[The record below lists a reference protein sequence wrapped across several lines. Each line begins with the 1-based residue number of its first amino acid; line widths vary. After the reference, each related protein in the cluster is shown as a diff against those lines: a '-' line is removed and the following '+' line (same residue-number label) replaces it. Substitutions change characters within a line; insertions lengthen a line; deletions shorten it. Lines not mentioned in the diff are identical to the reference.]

1 MSARHLGINPGD
13 IQDFSEIT
21 EACLES
27 NLVFTKTFTCATY
40 LHYVKETQKME
51 SKLFEYWIIIASV
64 YIILMQL
71 GFILLET
78 GQVRKRN

>member
-1 MSARHLGINPGD
+1 MKLEEGITDSFCLNTNFTFTTEFTCETYKHYVD
-13 IQDFSEIT
+13 RTQD
-21 EACLES
+21 LES
-27 NLVFTKTFTCATY
+27 R
-40 LHYVKETQKME
+40 
-51 SKLFEYWIIIASV
+51 LFQYWIIIASV